1 MENNKFQSGPFLSA
15 AFLCEKL
22 LQEADGIKSAI
33 RIVDRLTIQAAGP
46 QPPAEM
52 PAFPYQV
59 VLFLR
64 FKSGRARGPMS
75 LEVRVVNP
83 AGESKPLTNETLMF
97 EGEDD
102 RGIDA
107 VCNVSIKLQQAGI
120 YWFYIDL
127 EGVTLT
133 RVPFRVIYLPQV
145 RPASYQGG
153 DTP

>member
-1 MENNKFQSGPFLSA
+1 M
-15 AFLCEKL
+15 
-22 LQEADGIKSAI
+22 
-33 RIVDRLTIQAAGP
+33 T
-46 QPPAEM
+46 
-52 PAFPYQV
+52 
-59 VLFLR
+59 
-64 FKSGRARGPMS
+64 

-83 AGESKPLTNETLMF
+83 AGESKLLVNNTVMF

-107 VCNVSIKLQQAGI
+107 VCNVSIKFQQAGI

-127 EGVTLT
+127 DGVNLT

-145 RPASYQGG
+145 RPALYPGS